1 MRRTIARG
9 LTATCVAFSTAV
21 VLAAAGVSAQTA
33 IPAGQPLPAAV
44 PMPPIPP
51 LPKEGT
57 LPNSAAT
64 QTIPAAVAAPSLF
77 SKSAATAPGP
87 IKPSKTPTFDN
98 AQKATVERVN
108 SYFNAINTLVGN
120 FVQVGPDGRRTEGEF
135 YMQKPGKVRFDY
147 DPPSPVELISD
158 GKSVAVRDRKLATQ
172 DLYPLS
178 QTPLRFL
185 LSEKLDLFKDSN
197 VVGVY
202 QDDIFVTVVIE
213 ETQPVVGTH
222 RLMIMFGAKDTQLK
236 QWTVTDPQG
245 YDTTVAV
252 YNLNPSQKPDP
263 ALFRIEYQ
271 RMLQ

>member
-1 MRRTIARG
+1 MGRTYARALRRAALIG
-9 LTATCVAFSTAV
+9 TAV
-21 VLAAAGVSAQTA
+21 LFASTSLSAQTA
-33 IPAGQPLPAAV
+33 VPAGQPLPAVV
-44 PMPPIPP
+44 PMPPLPP

-57 LPNSAAT
+57 LAKAGTT
-64 QTIPAAVAAPSLF
+64 QTISTAAAASGMF
-77 SKSAATAPGP
+77 AKSVATAPSP
-87 IKPSKTPTFDN
+87 IKPTKTANFDS

-108 SYFNAINTLVGN
+108 SYFNGINTLVGN
-120 FVQVGPDGRRTEGEF
+120 FVQVGPDGRRSEGEF

-158 GKSVAVRDRKLATQ
+158 GKSVIVRDRKLATQ

-222 RLMIMFGAKDTQLK
+222 RLMIMFGAKDAQLK

-245 YDTTVAV
+245 YETTVAV
-252 YNLNPSQKPDP
+252 YNLDQSQKPDP

>member
-1 MRRTIARG
+1 MATRRAFATAAILGACAALLAQPTIA
-9 LTATCVAFSTAV
+9 
-21 VLAAAGVSAQTA
+21 AAQS
-33 IPAGQPLPAAV
+33 LPAVV
-44 PMPPIPP
+44 PMPPLPP
-51 LPKEGT
+51 MPKEGSLAKAGT
-57 LPNSAAT
+57 T
-64 QTIPAAVAAPSLF
+64 QAIPAAAAAPAGLA
-77 SKSAATAPGP
+77 KSAATAPTP
-87 IKPSKTPTFDN
+87 VKPGKTATFDS

-108 SYFNAINTLVGN
+108 SYFNAIHTLVGN
-120 FVQVGPDGRRTEGEF
+120 FVQVGPDGRRSEGEF

-158 GKSVAVRDRKLATQ
+158 GKSVAVRDRRLATQ

-213 ETQPVVGTH
+213 ENQPVVGTH

-252 YNLNPSQKPDP
+252 YNLNPAQKPDP
-263 ALFRIEYQ
+263 AMFRIEYQ